1 MKQPATL
8 PTLRRQGA
16 ALTVLALAVV
26 LAALAGLC
34 FGSQGYTPLQLWQ
47 AWCSGDPQ
55 NAVYRVLLHVR
66 WPRTLA
72 GLLAGSALAAAG
84 VLLQAVLNNAMA
96 SPNVIGVNAGAGLAA
111 LCAAALWPAHPNAVQ
126 PAAFAGALAA
136 ALLVYGLALG
146 AGVSRT
152 TLVLAGLAVSG
163 MLTAGMNT
171 IKLLYPDAIAGASDF
186 LVGGLSGVTLSGL
199 KGAVP
204 YLITGTLLAL
214 LLAADLN
221 VLCLGEQSAAS
232 LGLHIGAVRFLG
244 ILAAALLA
252 GAAVSFAGLLS
263 FVGLLAP
270 HIARQLV
277 AITIAFCCP
286 RPCCW
291 GRLLLCCVMCW
302 HAACLLRLNCQW
314 AFCCP
319 SSAGRSSLACCCTA
333 GGGECMIEL
342 QHVSAGYGAQD
353 VVRDVSFA
361 APNGQLTALIGPN
374 GSGKTTLLRAMTR
387 TLPCRSGNILLDD
400 RSIASYGR
408 KEFARTAAFMPQSR
422 PVPGITVRALVAHGR
437 FPYLGFSRRMTAQDT
452 AAVEQA
458 MRRTGTLDWANR
470 DVRALSGG
478 ERQRVYLAMALAQ
491 GGTTILLDEPGAFL
505 DVRAQFELLDLL
517 RSVAAGGKA
526 VVLVMHELPQAM
538 QYADRIAL
546 LGGGRLLG
554 CDTSAA
560 LAATG
565 AVDRVFGV
573 RLCRAPD
580 GVWYVKA
587 EG

>member
-199 KGAVP
+199 KGAVL

-252 GAAVSFAGLLS
+252 G
-263 FVGLLAP
+263 P
-270 HIARQLV
+270 
-277 AITIAFCCP
+277 
-286 RPCCW
+286 
-291 GRLLLCCVMCW
+291 
-302 HAACLLRLNCQW
+302 
-314 AFCCP
+314 
-319 SSAGRSSLACCCTA
+319 
-333 GGGECMIEL
+333 
-342 QHVSAGYGAQD
+342 
-353 VVRDVSFA
+353 A
-361 APNGQLTALIGPN
+361 AP
-374 GSGKTTLLRAMTR
+374 
-387 TLPCRSGNILLDD
+387 
-400 RSIASYGR
+400 
-408 KEFARTAAFMPQSR
+408 QS
-422 PVPGITVRALVAHGR
+422 
-437 FPYLGFSRRMTAQDT
+437 
-452 AAVEQA
+452 
-458 MRRTGTLDWANR
+458 
-470 DVRALSGG
+470 
-478 ERQRVYLAMALAQ
+478 
-491 GGTTILLDEPGAFL
+491 
-505 DVRAQFELLDLL
+505 
-517 RSVAAGGKA
+517 
-526 VVLVMHELPQAM
+526 
-538 QYADRIAL
+538 
-546 LGGGRLLG
+546 
-554 CDTSAA
+554 
-560 LAATG
+560 
-565 AVDRVFGV
+565 
-573 RLCRAPD
+573 
-580 GVWYVKA
+580 
-587 EG
+587 

>member
-66 WPRTLA
+66 WPRTL
-72 GLLAGSALAAAG
+72 
-84 VLLQAVLNNAMA
+84 
-96 SPNVIGVNAGAGLAA
+96 
-111 LCAAALWPAHPNAVQ
+111 
-126 PAAFAGALAA
+126 AGALAA

-199 KGAVP
+199 KGAVL

-270 HIARQLV
+270 HIARRLV
-277 AITIAFCCP
+277 GNNHRILLPAAMLLGAAFVVLCDVLARCLFAP
-286 RPCCW
+286 FELPV
-291 GRLLLCCVMCW
+291 GILLSLIGGPFFLGLLL
-302 HAACLLRLNCQW
+302 
-314 AFCCP
+314 
-319 SSAGRSSLACCCTA
+319 
-333 GGGECMIEL
+333 
-342 QHVSAGYGAQD
+342 
-353 VVRDVSFA
+353 
-361 APNGQLTALIGPN
+361 
-374 GSGKTTLLRAMTR
+374 
-387 TLPCRSGNILLDD
+387 
-400 RSIASYGR
+400 
-408 KEFARTAAFMPQSR
+408 
-422 PVPGITVRALVAHGR
+422 HGR
-437 FPYLGFSRRMTAQDT
+437 GRRMYD
-452 AAVEQA
+452 
-458 MRRTGTLDWANR
+458 
-470 DVRALSGG
+470 
-478 ERQRVYLAMALAQ
+478 
-491 GGTTILLDEPGAFL
+491 
-505 DVRAQFELLDLL
+505 
-517 RSVAAGGKA
+517 
-526 VVLVMHELPQAM
+526 
-538 QYADRIAL
+538 
-546 LGGGRLLG
+546 
-554 CDTSAA
+554 
-560 LAATG
+560 
-565 AVDRVFGV
+565 
-573 RLCRAPD
+573 
-580 GVWYVKA
+580 
-587 EG
+587 

>member
-47 AWCSGDPQ
+47 AWRSGDPQ

-199 KGAVP
+199 KGTVL

-232 LGLHIGAVRFLG
+232 L
-244 ILAAALLA
+244 AAALLA

-270 HIARQLV
+270 HIARRLV
-277 AITIAFCCP
+277 GNNHRILLPAAMLLGAAFVVLCDVLARCLFAP
-286 RPCCW
+286 FELPV
-291 GRLLLCCVMCW
+291 GILLSLIGGPFFLGLLL
-302 HAACLLRLNCQW
+302 
-314 AFCCP
+314 
-319 SSAGRSSLACCCTA
+319 
-333 GGGECMIEL
+333 
-342 QHVSAGYGAQD
+342 
-353 VVRDVSFA
+353 
-361 APNGQLTALIGPN
+361 
-374 GSGKTTLLRAMTR
+374 
-387 TLPCRSGNILLDD
+387 
-400 RSIASYGR
+400 
-408 KEFARTAAFMPQSR
+408 
-422 PVPGITVRALVAHGR
+422 HGR
-437 FPYLGFSRRMTAQDT
+437 GRRMYD
-452 AAVEQA
+452 
-458 MRRTGTLDWANR
+458 
-470 DVRALSGG
+470 
-478 ERQRVYLAMALAQ
+478 
-491 GGTTILLDEPGAFL
+491 
-505 DVRAQFELLDLL
+505 
-517 RSVAAGGKA
+517 
-526 VVLVMHELPQAM
+526 
-538 QYADRIAL
+538 
-546 LGGGRLLG
+546 
-554 CDTSAA
+554 
-560 LAATG
+560 
-565 AVDRVFGV
+565 
-573 RLCRAPD
+573 
-580 GVWYVKA
+580 
-587 EG
+587 

>member
-55 NAVYRVLLHVR
+55 NAVYRV
-66 WPRTLA
+66 
-72 GLLAGSALAAAG
+72 AAAG

-199 KGAVP
+199 KGAVL

-252 GAAVSFAGLLS
+252 CGPVQWFWMKWKGR
-263 FVGLLAP
+263 VLAQDGSVTVTSW
-270 HIARQLV
+270 IGYM
-277 AITIAFCCP
+277 AILWFSI
-286 RPCCW
+286 
-291 GRLLLCCVMCW
+291 LLLV
-302 HAACLLRLNCQW
+302 NNTYNP
-314 AFCCP
+314 F
-319 SSAGRSSLACCCTA
+319 
-333 GGGECMIEL
+333 I
-342 QHVSAGYGAQD
+342 Y
-353 VVRDVSFA
+353 F
-361 APNGQLTALIGPN
+361 
-374 GSGKTTLLRAMTR
+374 
-387 TLPCRSGNILLDD
+387 
-400 RSIASYGR
+400 
-408 KEFARTAAFMPQSR
+408 
-422 PVPGITVRALVAHGR
+422 R
-437 FPYLGFSRRMTAQDT
+437 F
-452 AAVEQA
+452 
-458 MRRTGTLDWANR
+458 
-470 DVRALSGG
+470 
-478 ERQRVYLAMALAQ
+478 
-491 GGTTILLDEPGAFL
+491 
-505 DVRAQFELLDLL
+505 
-517 RSVAAGGKA
+517 
-526 VVLVMHELPQAM
+526 
-538 QYADRIAL
+538 
-546 LGGGRLLG
+546 
-554 CDTSAA
+554 
-560 LAATG
+560 
-565 AVDRVFGV
+565 
-573 RLCRAPD
+573 
-580 GVWYVKA
+580 
-587 EG
+587 

>member
-1 MKQPATL
+1 MKQSATL

-204 YLITGTLLAL
+204 YLITGTLLA
-214 LLAADLN
+214 
-221 VLCLGEQSAAS
+221 
-232 LGLHIGAVRFLG
+232 
-244 ILAAALLA
+244 

-270 HIARQLV
+270 HIARRLV
-277 AITIAFCCP
+277 GNNHRILLPAAMLLGAAFVVLCDVLARCLFAP
-286 RPCCW
+286 FELPV
-291 GRLLLCCVMCW
+291 GILLSLIGGPFFLGLLL
-302 HAACLLRLNCQW
+302 
-314 AFCCP
+314 
-319 SSAGRSSLACCCTA
+319 
-333 GGGECMIEL
+333 
-342 QHVSAGYGAQD
+342 
-353 VVRDVSFA
+353 
-361 APNGQLTALIGPN
+361 
-374 GSGKTTLLRAMTR
+374 
-387 TLPCRSGNILLDD
+387 
-400 RSIASYGR
+400 
-408 KEFARTAAFMPQSR
+408 
-422 PVPGITVRALVAHGR
+422 HGR
-437 FPYLGFSRRMTAQDT
+437 GRRMYD
-452 AAVEQA
+452 
-458 MRRTGTLDWANR
+458 
-470 DVRALSGG
+470 
-478 ERQRVYLAMALAQ
+478 
-491 GGTTILLDEPGAFL
+491 
-505 DVRAQFELLDLL
+505 
-517 RSVAAGGKA
+517 
-526 VVLVMHELPQAM
+526 
-538 QYADRIAL
+538 
-546 LGGGRLLG
+546 
-554 CDTSAA
+554 
-560 LAATG
+560 
-565 AVDRVFGV
+565 
-573 RLCRAPD
+573 
-580 GVWYVKA
+580 
-587 EG
+587 

>member
-111 LCAAALWPAHPNAVQ
+111 LCAAALWPAHPNVVQ

-152 TLVLAGLAVSG
+152 TLVLAGRSSVLKVDDVLAGLAVSG

-270 HIARQLV
+270 HIARRLV
-277 AITIAFCCP
+277 GNNHRILLPAAMLLGAAFVVLCDVPARCLFAP
-286 RPCCW
+286 FELPV
-291 GRLLLCCVMCW
+291 GILLSLIGGPFFLGLLL
-302 HAACLLRLNCQW
+302 H
-314 AFCCP
+314 
-319 SSAGRSSLACCCTA
+319 
-333 GGGECMIEL
+333 
-342 QHVSAGYGAQD
+342 
-353 VVRDVSFA
+353 
-361 APNGQLTALIGPN
+361 
-374 GSGKTTLLRAMTR
+374 
-387 TLPCRSGNILLDD
+387 
-400 RSIASYGR
+400 
-408 KEFARTAAFMPQSR
+408 SR
-422 PVPGITVRALVAHGR
+422 G
-437 FPYLGFSRRMTAQDT
+437 RRMYD
-452 AAVEQA
+452 
-458 MRRTGTLDWANR
+458 
-470 DVRALSGG
+470 
-478 ERQRVYLAMALAQ
+478 
-491 GGTTILLDEPGAFL
+491 
-505 DVRAQFELLDLL
+505 
-517 RSVAAGGKA
+517 
-526 VVLVMHELPQAM
+526 
-538 QYADRIAL
+538 
-546 LGGGRLLG
+546 
-554 CDTSAA
+554 
-560 LAATG
+560 
-565 AVDRVFGV
+565 
-573 RLCRAPD
+573 
-580 GVWYVKA
+580 
-587 EG
+587 

>member
-199 KGAVP
+199 KGAVL

-244 ILAAALLA
+244 ILAA
-252 GAAVSFAGLLS
+252 
-263 FVGLLAP
+263 GLLAP
-270 HIARQLV
+270 HIARRLV
-277 AITIAFCCP
+277 GNNHRILLPAAMLLGAAFVVLCDVLARCLFAP
-286 RPCCW
+286 FELPV
-291 GRLLLCCVMCW
+291 GILLSLIGGPFFLGLLL
-302 HAACLLRLNCQW
+302 
-314 AFCCP
+314 
-319 SSAGRSSLACCCTA
+319 
-333 GGGECMIEL
+333 
-342 QHVSAGYGAQD
+342 
-353 VVRDVSFA
+353 
-361 APNGQLTALIGPN
+361 
-374 GSGKTTLLRAMTR
+374 
-387 TLPCRSGNILLDD
+387 
-400 RSIASYGR
+400 
-408 KEFARTAAFMPQSR
+408 
-422 PVPGITVRALVAHGR
+422 HGR
-437 FPYLGFSRRMTAQDT
+437 GRRMHD
-452 AAVEQA
+452 
-458 MRRTGTLDWANR
+458 
-470 DVRALSGG
+470 
-478 ERQRVYLAMALAQ
+478 
-491 GGTTILLDEPGAFL
+491 
-505 DVRAQFELLDLL
+505 
-517 RSVAAGGKA
+517 
-526 VVLVMHELPQAM
+526 
-538 QYADRIAL
+538 
-546 LGGGRLLG
+546 
-554 CDTSAA
+554 
-560 LAATG
+560 
-565 AVDRVFGV
+565 
-573 RLCRAPD
+573 
-580 GVWYVKA
+580 
-587 EG
+587 

>member
-171 IKLLYPDAIAGASDF
+171 IKILYPDAIAGASDF

-199 KGAVP
+199 KGAVL

-270 HIARQLV
+270 HIARRLV
-277 AITIAFCCP
+277 GNNHRILLPAAMLLGAAFVVLCDVLARYLFAP
-286 RPCCW
+286 FELPV
-291 GRLLLCCVMCW
+291 GILLSLIGGPFFLGLLL
-302 HAACLLRLNCQW
+302 
-314 AFCCP
+314 
-319 SSAGRSSLACCCTA
+319 
-333 GGGECMIEL
+333 
-342 QHVSAGYGAQD
+342 
-353 VVRDVSFA
+353 
-361 APNGQLTALIGPN
+361 
-374 GSGKTTLLRAMTR
+374 
-387 TLPCRSGNILLDD
+387 
-400 RSIASYGR
+400 
-408 KEFARTAAFMPQSR
+408 
-422 PVPGITVRALVAHGR
+422 HGR
-437 FPYLGFSRRMTAQDT
+437 GRRMYD
-452 AAVEQA
+452 
-458 MRRTGTLDWANR
+458 
-470 DVRALSGG
+470 
-478 ERQRVYLAMALAQ
+478 
-491 GGTTILLDEPGAFL
+491 
-505 DVRAQFELLDLL
+505 
-517 RSVAAGGKA
+517 
-526 VVLVMHELPQAM
+526 
-538 QYADRIAL
+538 
-546 LGGGRLLG
+546 
-554 CDTSAA
+554 
-560 LAATG
+560 
-565 AVDRVFGV
+565 
-573 RLCRAPD
+573 
-580 GVWYVKA
+580 
-587 EG
+587 

>member
-232 LGLHIGAVRFLG
+232 LGLHIGAVRFFG
-244 ILAAALLA
+244 HSGG
-252 GAAVSFAGLLS
+252 GAAGVPGGACCPGRRRRGHGFR
-263 FVGLLAP
+263 P
-270 HIARQLV
+270 HGGGPGPTGRELHPGQLV
-277 AITIAFCCP
+277 PGENCP
-286 RPCCW
+286 P
-291 GRLLLCCVMCW
+291 
-302 HAACLLRLNCQW
+302 
-314 AFCCP
+314 
-319 SSAGRSSLACCCTA
+319 
-333 GGGECMIEL
+333 GGG
-342 QHVSAGYGAQD
+342 Y
-353 VVRDVSFA
+353 
-361 APNGQLTALIGPN
+361 
-374 GSGKTTLLRAMTR
+374 
-387 TLPCRSGNILLDD
+387 
-400 RSIASYGR
+400 
-408 KEFARTAAFMPQSR
+408 R
-422 PVPGITVRALVAHGR
+422 PVRHGLH
-437 FPYLGFSRRMTAQDT
+437 PHPHLWG
-452 AAVEQA
+452 
-458 MRRTGTLDWANR
+458 
-470 DVRALSGG
+470 
-478 ERQRVYLAMALAQ
+478 
-491 GGTTILLDEPGAFL
+491 
-505 DVRAQFELLDLL
+505 DL
-517 RSVAAGGKA
+517 
-526 VVLVMHELPQAM
+526 
-538 QYADRIAL
+538 
-546 LGGGRLLG
+546 
-554 CDTSAA
+554 
-560 LAATG
+560 
-565 AVDRVFGV
+565 
-573 RLCRAPD
+573 
-580 GVWYVKA
+580 
-587 EG
+587 

>member
-171 IKLLYPDAIAGASDF
+171 IKILYPDAIAGASDF

-199 KGAVP
+199 KGAVL

-270 HIARQLV
+270 HIARRLV
-277 AITIAFCCP
+277 GNNHRILLPAAMLLGAAFVVLCDVLARCLFAP
-286 RPCCW
+286 FELPV
-291 GRLLLCCVMCW
+291 GILLSLIGGPFFLGLLL
-302 HAACLLRLNCQW
+302 H
-314 AFCCP
+314 
-319 SSAGRSSLACCCTA
+319 
-333 GGGECMIEL
+333 
-342 QHVSAGYGAQD
+342 
-353 VVRDVSFA
+353 
-361 APNGQLTALIGPN
+361 
-374 GSGKTTLLRAMTR
+374 
-387 TLPCRSGNILLDD
+387 
-400 RSIASYGR
+400 
-408 KEFARTAAFMPQSR
+408 SR
-422 PVPGITVRALVAHGR
+422 G
-437 FPYLGFSRRMTAQDT
+437 RRMYD
-452 AAVEQA
+452 
-458 MRRTGTLDWANR
+458 
-470 DVRALSGG
+470 
-478 ERQRVYLAMALAQ
+478 
-491 GGTTILLDEPGAFL
+491 
-505 DVRAQFELLDLL
+505 
-517 RSVAAGGKA
+517 
-526 VVLVMHELPQAM
+526 
-538 QYADRIAL
+538 
-546 LGGGRLLG
+546 
-554 CDTSAA
+554 
-560 LAATG
+560 
-565 AVDRVFGV
+565 
-573 RLCRAPD
+573 
-580 GVWYVKA
+580 
-587 EG
+587 